1 MYCSSGI
8 RLNKSLNDDLDNVI
22 FDFRERLKVKKDSQ
36 ATLLPQQQSLGEDS
50 QAVVTKQD
58 ITETPLNT
66 FMCPTCDPFRTSQSY
81 DTLMDLI
88 GQGNLIKEAVRLIKN
103 ARRSKQLKRLT
114 PTSR

>member
-8 RLNKSLNDDLDNVI
+8 RINKTLNEDLDNVI

-36 ATLLPQQQSLGEDS
+36 TPQQQSLNEES

-81 DTLMDLI
+81 DTLMELI

-114 PTSR
+114 PSR